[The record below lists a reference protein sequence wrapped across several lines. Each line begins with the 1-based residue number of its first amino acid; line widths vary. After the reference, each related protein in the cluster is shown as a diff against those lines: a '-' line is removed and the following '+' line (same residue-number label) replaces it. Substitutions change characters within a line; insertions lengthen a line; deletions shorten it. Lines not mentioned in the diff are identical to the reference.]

1 MAELPRLRRD
11 MVKEKPQMPLPVF
24 RALSE
29 WLYPPRCCAC
39 GAFTRDV
46 FCEKCEK
53 SIRYLDGSI
62 CPMCG
67 RELPPGAGQAGSCR
81 MCESFKYNFDTCRS
95 ALSYEGAMEKVLI
108 KFKFRR
114 RAIFRGILLSAM
126 LKHMNNHPEM
136 FAHFDVLDFIV
147 PVPLHPLKQVQR
159 GFNQSELLAAGVARE
174 LGRPVRHALWR
185 VRRRRPQAKMGWK
198 ERVKNVSGA
207 FAARGK
213 KVEGKR
219 VLLIDDMITTGATA
233 SECARVL
240 KEAGAAEVHVF
251 TLARR
256 VWQ

>member
-1 MAELPRLRRD
+1 

-29 WLYPPRCCAC
+29 WLYPPRCAAC

-81 MCESFKYNFDTCRS
+81 MCESFKYTFDTCRS

-108 KFKFRR
+108 KFKFHRR
-114 RAIFRGILLSAM
+114 VIFRGLLVSAM
-126 LKHMNNHPEM
+126 LKHMNSHPEM
-136 FAHFDVLDFIV
+136 FAHFGGLDFIV
-147 PVPLHPLKQVQR
+147 PVPLHPIRLMWR

-174 LGRPVRHALWR
+174 LKLPVRRALRR
-185 VRRRRPQAKMGWK
+185 VRLGPPQSKMKWK
-198 ERVKNVSGA
+198 ERAKNVRGA
-207 FAARGK
+207 FAAARGGRA
-213 KVEGKR
+213 EGKR
-219 VLLIDDMITTGATA
+219 VLLIDDMLTTGATA